1 MVRISLIRRQYD
13 CARIRYAVPWLH
25 RYCPYNETLEF
36 KLRTKVIIDGLNNT
50 QKFRAV
56 INGVFIGDCQVK
68 DLMGNRFP
76 QVQQRVAVWNALM
89 DVALR
94 RRHGLDMT
102 GFATRTKDGID
113 VQVDLV

>member
-1 MVRISLIRRQYD
+1 
-13 CARIRYAVPWLH
+13 
-25 RYCPYNETLEF
+25 LEF
-36 KLRTKVIIDGLNNT
+36 KLRTKVIIDGLRNS

-56 INGVFIGDCQVK
+56 INGVFIGDCQVR

-76 QVQQRVAVWNALM
+76 QREQRVAVWNALM
-89 DVALR
+89 DVAMR
-94 RRHGLDMT
+94 RRHGLNMT